1 MDRDQD
7 QGLYLDDKVRERP
20 CAGGNEQRA
29 LHPSDKIE
37 NQAVDLHYYPPWL
50 IRRREKREREKYI
63 FNSCQVKTYNGIYVV
78 MLEIM

>member
-37 NQAVDLHYYPPWL
+37 NQAVDLHYYPP
-50 IRRREKREREKYI
+50 
-63 FNSCQVKTYNGIYVV
+63 
-78 MLEIM
+78 